1 MRKATFFSENFDEVV
16 RHIEKILQN
25 SKYTTTTPG
34 LSDLQFSCLVLEHT
48 PERLR
53 FSEAAEQAILDA
65 SFRLLA
71 LLMEAKRLREVNAK
85 IHVENNN
92 LRNTIAERSA
102 LQRRQIEERD
112 YRAGVDAT
120 RRQGST
126 VKDHKSTRGS
136 SPKQSGSSE
145 RHFLSTWEPTF
156 PPPQPEIDLGKC
168 LCKHYKQR
176 ITHWDC
182 IDELRS
188 VALAEQLT
196 REFEEEDKI
205 LRKQAAELSRTTQ
218 AIFECSICMEEVPED
233 SVALMDGCQHSFCRA
248 CIRGYIVSKIDER
261 RYPIPCP
268 VCMMDKKNEYPGRK

>member
-71 LLMEAKRLREVNAK
+71 LLMETKRLREVNAK

-92 LRNTIAERSA
+92 LRNTIAERRSA

-126 VKDHKSTRGS
+126 VKDHKSTRDS

-156 PPPQPEIDLGKC
+156 PPPQPEIGLGKC
-168 LCKHYKQR
+168 LCKHYRRTTKCH
-176 ITHWDC
+176 I
-182 IDELRS
+182 
-188 VALAEQLT
+188 
-196 REFEEEDKI
+196 
-205 LRKQAAELSRTTQ
+205 SRTISTRIRRRGQ
-218 AIFECSICMEEVPED
+218 D
-233 SVALMDGCQHSFCRA
+233 SSQTGSRTF
-248 CIRGYIVSKIDER
+248 
-261 RYPIPCP
+261 
-268 VCMMDKKNEYPGRK
+268 KNYPGYF